1 MKTNT
6 VIVVMV
12 AALALGLV
20 GGIVGGVL
28 LSQGGDARD
37 VERRVEALEGRVG
50 EVADRAGLRVAFV
63 DAEGLFQ
70 KVFLPQVARER
81 RAMEEKQAELSALQ
95 QRYVREEISQT
106 AYQEGALR
114 IQAEALGA
122 QVQVNLSMLEKMLA
136 SDGFTDMRA
145 QLREVRE
152 QARPIEAE
160 LERLLGESRA
170 GILDPEGF
178 MSQMQAVR
186 MAIQQLDQLLTQ
198 VAAAKIA
205 EVSQQMGREAGYD
218 LVLRKKEVVIYW
230 DGSVVSDLT
239 SAVEPRLWRLF
250 PAD

>member
-6 VIVVMV
+6 VVVMLV

-28 LSQGGDARD
+28 LPQSGDVA
-37 VERRVEALEGRVG
+37 GRVDG
-50 EVADRAGLRVAFV
+50 LEQRVNDLAARPGLRVAFV

-70 KVFLPQVARER
+70 EVFLPQVARER
-81 RAMEEKQAELSALQ
+81 RVMEEKQAELAALQ

-114 IQAEALGA
+114 IQVEALRA
-122 QVQVNLSMLEKMLA
+122 QVQVNLTMLEKMLA
-136 SDGFTDMRA
+136 SDGFATLRA

-160 LERLLGESRA
+160 VERLLEESRA

-178 MSQMQAVR
+178 MSQTQAVQ
-186 MAIQQLDQLLTQ
+186 MAIQRLDQLLTQ
-198 VAAAKIA
+198 VAASKIV
-205 EVSQQMGREAGYD
+205 EISQQVGREEGYD
-218 LVLRKKEVVIYW
+218 LVLRKKEVIVYW
-230 DGSVVSDLT
+230 DGGVIKDLT
-239 SAVEPRLWRLF
+239 STVEPRLWRLF
-250 PAD
+250 P